1 MTTEF
6 RTLSQVEIE
15 QLSPEEFSYFLS
27 TGFIDDY
34 EETEYQHLLRHLA
47 EYDV

>member
-1 MTTEF
+1 MSAFTE
-6 RTLSQVEIE
+6 LSQEQIE

-27 TGFIDDY
+27 TGFIDDF
-34 EETEYQHLLRHLA
+34 EETEYQHLIRHLV